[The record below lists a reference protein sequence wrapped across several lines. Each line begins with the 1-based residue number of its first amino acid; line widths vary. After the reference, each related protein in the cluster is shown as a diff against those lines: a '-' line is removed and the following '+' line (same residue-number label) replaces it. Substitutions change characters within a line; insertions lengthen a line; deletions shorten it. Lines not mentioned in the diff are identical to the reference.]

1 MSNPIFYGSATF
13 IADGQ
18 LTLTDNTLSSQ
29 PGSASYS
36 LTWSGTEA
44 GIDAKASELEL
55 AGYPFQ
61 RRKAD
66 GQFIL
71 TAVFA
76 TDPSVGA
83 VEVPADVWG
92 FDDEMAQI
100 DIYSHPR
107 SWPFLSAEGVSPTLA
122 HQMKQSLED
131 FMARG
136 LEPAD
141 APVAF
146 DGSSEA
152 SQSAYAIYLFRV
164 SGGTH
169 YEVKRPIIFRQREFS
184 VAYAP
189 RRVIENITKF
199 YTRSRLI
206 TEFSI
211 PTVIANQIPNDPA
224 DTPPTGTAWGWKER
238 QDNSQT
244 IPRSGRI
251 TERRDWIFAAYPTYF
266 FDLQS

>member
-1 MSNPIFYGSATF
+1 MSAPIFYGSATF

-18 LTLTDNTLSSQ
+18 LTLTDNTLASQ
-29 PGSASYS
+29 PGSSSYS

-44 GIDAKASELEL
+44 GIDAKAAELEL

-61 RRKAD
+61 RRKAE
-66 GQFIL
+66 GRFML

-92 FDDEMAQI
+92 FDDEVAQI

-107 SWPFLSAEGVSPTLA
+107 AWTYLADEGAASAHIA
-122 HQMKQSLED
+122 KQSLENYIS
-131 FMARG
+131 AG
-136 LEPAD
+136 LAPTSADHVFDSSPA
-141 APVAF
+141 
-146 DGSSEA
+146 GL
-152 SQSAYAIYLFRV
+152 SANALYLYRV

-169 YEVKRPIIFRQREFS
+169 YDLKRPVLFRQREFS

-189 RRVIENITKF
+189 RRVIENVPKF

-211 PTVIANQIPNDPA
+211 PTVIANQIPDDPA
-224 DTPPTGTAWGWKER
+224 DTPPSGTAWGWKER

-251 TERRDWIFAAYPTYF
+251 TERRDWVFAAYSTYF